1 MPQQIEYED
10 YARFWGKRLVEVTS
24 WPGAELQTSPVIAIL
39 EYVIQDE
46 AGEWVTQH
54 DNFSDINV
62 ELEEMGI
69 MSDPG
74 RDIANCALRIGQG
87 IEHWHRQGQ
96 RRFTADLTR
105 RKDLAE
111 NQQVGAK
118 RARTGTGPTTT
129 EENSTP
135 IRDIRTETGPVIKEE
150 ITEPVLEQR
159 DELPPV
165 DQQHDQPAQVGQQH
179 DELAQTS
186 QSSESQEEPTQ
197 AKRPK
202 PRKTRQGGTKR
213 KRQR

>member
-10 YARFWGKRLVEVTS
+10 YAKFWGKRLVEVTS
-24 WPGAELQTSPVIAIL
+24 WPGEELKTSPVIAIL
-39 EYVIQDE
+39 EYFIQDE

-69 MSDPG
+69 MNDPG
-74 RDIANCALRIGQG
+74 RDIANCALLIGQG
-87 IEHWHRQGQ
+87 IEDWHRQGQ

-118 RARTGTGPTTT
+118 RARTDTGPTTT
-129 EENSTP
+129 EENITP
-135 IRDIRTETGPVIKEE
+135 IQDIRTETGPVIKEE
-150 ITEPVLEQR
+150 IVLEKR
-159 DELPPV
+159 DELPLG
-165 DQQHDQPAQVGQQH
+165 DQQHEQPAQVGQQH

-186 QSSESQEEPTQ
+186 QSSDPHGEPAQ
-197 AKRPK
+197 AQTPQ
-202 PRKTRQGGTKR
+202 PRQSRRGRGKR
-213 KRQR
+213 KRQG